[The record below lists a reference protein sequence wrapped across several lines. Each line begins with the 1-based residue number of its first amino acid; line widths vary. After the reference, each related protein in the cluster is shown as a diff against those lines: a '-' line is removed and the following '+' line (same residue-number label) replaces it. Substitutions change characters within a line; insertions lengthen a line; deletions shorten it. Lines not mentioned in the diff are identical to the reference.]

1 MLRRRFMLPLFA
13 FSGLLLNS
21 CREDEIV
28 EPTDAVPQAAV
39 VMLKDIPADSSGTS
53 GQFTYVR
60 LRDSLTVSLADSN
73 TTGWD
78 IAFRST
84 TIRINGG
91 LSGPGQGGAQVIHNC
106 DFDTLSWVPTS
117 GYAVDSAARPAAL
130 GLAVPTGSGKGWYNY
145 NPSTNIITP
154 IPGVVLAVRTADGK
168 YAKVQILNYYR
179 GAPAAPSATDSP
191 RYFTIRYVY
200 QADGSTD
207 VQ

>member
-1 MLRRRFMLPLFA
+1 MLQRRFMIPLVALFCVLI
-13 FSGLLLNS
+13 SS
-21 CREDEIV
+21 CKEDEIV
-28 EPTDAVPQAAV
+28 EPTGDVSQAAV

-60 LRDSLTVSLADSN
+60 LRDSLLVSLSDSN

-84 TIRINGG
+84 TIRINAG
-91 LSGPGQGGAQVIHNC
+91 LSGPGQGGALVLHNC
-106 DFDTLSWVPTS
+106 DFDTLSRVPAT
-117 GYAVDSAARPAAL
+117 GYAVDSTARPATL

-145 NPSTNIITP
+145 NPSTNIIAP
-154 IPGVVLAVRTADGK
+154 IPGVVLALRTADGK
-168 YAKVQILNYYR
+168 FAKVQILNYYR
-179 GAPAAPSATDSP
+179 GAPAVPSATDSP